1 MASVRIPDVCA
12 AHAGQH
18 LVTAADSAI
27 AKALEASE
35 RTRQSMALCEAASA
49 AADDTETALDATP
62 KQRKKR

>member
-1 MASVRIPDVCA
+1 MALARFTDSCA
-12 AHAGQH
+12 AHAGQQ
-18 LVTAADSAI
+18 LVAAADSAI

-35 RTRQSMALCEAASA
+35 RTRQSMARCEAASA